1 MSVIGDDAGMKRS
14 KRYFPVARWAMAMAM
29 VLPAAALAGPAP
41 AVLDAVRVQAVRV
54 HAVDDFELPA
64 AMTTIDVDE
73 AGNGRGALVSEAM
86 NGVPGLLARERQ
98 NLAQDTQLSIRG
110 FGARSAFGVR
120 GVRLLADGVPASMPD
135 GQGQLSHFNLLGAE
149 RIEVLRGPF
158 SALYGNSSGGVVQLW
173 SGDGEA
179 GDPWRLR
186 ASWGS
191 DASRSLGLQL
201 KGQAAAMHYNVAASH
216 YRTDGW
222 REHGAARRESLNA
235 RLGFDLAPGQ
245 RLDLLFNVLDAP
257 HAQDPLG
264 LTGEQ
269 VRADPRQ
276 ATAVATQYDTRKSVR
291 QAQAGAV
298 YTLARERRTWR
309 LMTYAG
315 QRRVEQFLAIPPA
328 VQASPLHAGGVIDL
342 EGGYG
347 GVDARWAWHGELAG
361 KPLELVLGANADRQR
376 QHRSGYEN
384 FVGEALGVKGRLR
397 RDQRDNV
404 GNFDQ
409 FAQAW
414 WQFAS
419 RWSLLAGARHS
430 RVRFES
436 DDHYVTATN
445 PDDSGR
451 RDYAATTPVAGLVFR
466 AGDDLRLYASAG
478 HGFETPTFNEL
489 GYRADG
495 GAGLALDL
503 APAASRNYEL
513 GAKWR
518 TQAGARLELAL
529 FRADTDDELAVA
541 SNSGGRSSYRN
552 IGATRRQGA
561 ELGWRQPIGET
572 GQLQLAWTWLQATV
586 REGYLTCTGLPAPCT
601 VPGNPVA
608 AGTALPGVPRQ
619 QLFVRWH
626 WQPGPW
632 QLAVETVA
640 AAATPA
646 SDLGDARAPGHAL
659 LNLEAARQWPT
670 ARGPLRLFARVD
682 NLLDRRYIG
691 SVIVNDGNRRYY
703 EPGPA
708 RGWTLGLQWQWTRPA
723 SSDGS

>member
-1 MSVIGDDAGMKRS
+1 MIGDDAGMRPGKWFS
-14 KRYFPVARWAMAMAM
+14 PVVGWMAAW
-29 VLPAAALAGPAP
+29 PAVVLAGPAP
-41 AVLDAVRVQAVRV
+41 AMLDTVRVQAARV
-54 HAVDDFELPA
+54 QAVDDFELPA
-64 AMTTIDVDE
+64 SLTGIDVDE
-73 AGNGRGALVSEAM
+73 DGNGNGRGALVSEAM
-86 NGVPGLLARERQ
+86 NGMPGLLARERQ
-98 NLAQDTQLSIRG
+98 NLAQDMQLSIRG
-110 FGARSAFGVR
+110 FGARSGFGVR

-173 SGDGEA
+173 SGDGQP

-186 ASWGS
+186 AAWGS
-191 DASRSLGLQL
+191 DASSSLGVQL

-216 YRTDGW
+216 YRTGGW
-222 REHGAARRESLNA
+222 REHAAARRESLNA

-264 LTGEQ
+264 LTAGQ
-269 VRADPRQ
+269 VRENPRQ

-298 YTLARERRTWR
+298 YTLDRARQTWR
-309 LMTYAG
+309 LMAYAG
-315 QRRVEQFLAIPPA
+315 QRSVEQFLAIPPA
-328 VQASPLHAGGVIDL
+328 AQAGPLHAGGVIDL

-347 GVDARWAWHGELAG
+347 GVDARWAWHGVLAG
-361 KPLELVLGANADRQR
+361 RALELVAGANADRQR
-376 QHRSGYEN
+376 QHRSGHEN
-384 FVGEALGVKGRLR
+384 FVGDVLGIKGRLR
-397 RDQRDNV
+397 RDQNDRV
-404 GNFDQ
+404 GNVDQ

-414 WQFAS
+414 WQFAP
-419 RWSLLAGARHS
+419 RWSLLAGVRHS
-430 RVRFES
+430 QVRFRS
-436 DDHYVTATN
+436 DDRYVGAGN
-445 PDDSGR
+445 PDDSGQ

-466 AGDDLRLYASAG
+466 AGADLRLYASTG
-478 HGFETPTFNEL
+478 RGFETPTFNEL

-495 GAGLALDL
+495 AAGLALDL
-503 APAASRNYEL
+503 SPARSRNHEL

-561 ELGWRQPIGET
+561 ELGWLQPLGET
-572 GQLQLAWTWLQATV
+572 RQLQLAWTWLQATV

-601 VPGNPVA
+601 VPRNPVV

-619 QLFVRWH
+619 QLQARWR

-632 QLAVETVA
+632 QLAAEAVA

-646 SDLGDARAPGHAL
+646 SDLGDARAPGYGL

-670 ARGPLRLFARVD
+670 AHGPLRLFARVD
-682 NLLDRRYIG
+682 NLLDRRYVG
-691 SVIVNDGNRRYY
+691 SVIVNDGNQRYY
-703 EPGPA
+703 EPGPE
-708 RGWTLGLQWQWTRPA
+708 RGWTLGLQWQWTR
-723 SSDGS
+723 

>member
-1 MSVIGDDAGMKRS
+1 MKQNEWLWAGLG
-14 KRYFPVARWAMAMAM
+14 MALA
-29 VLPAAALAGPAP
+29 LPAAADP
-41 AVLDAVRVQAVRV
+41 VRLDAVQVQAARV
-54 HAVDDFELPA
+54 HAVDDFDLPA
-64 AMTTIDVDE
+64 SVAIVGVDE
-73 AGNGRGALVSEAM
+73 DGNGRGALASEALA
-86 NGVPGLLARERQ
+86 GVPGLLARERQ

-120 GVRLLADGVPASMPD
+120 GVRLLADGVPATMPD

-173 SGDGEA
+173 SGDGQR

-186 ASWGS
+186 MAHGS
-191 DASRSLGLQL
+191 DNSSSLGMQL
-201 KGQAAAMHYNVAASH
+201 KGQAAAMHYNIAANH
-216 YRTDGW
+216 YHTDGW

-235 RLGFDLAPGQ
+235 SLGFDLAPGQ
-245 RLDLLFNVLDAP
+245 RLDLLFNVLEAP
-257 HAQDPLG
+257 QAQDPLG
-264 LTGEQ
+264 LTREQ

-298 YTLARERRTWR
+298 YALERQRQTWR
-309 LMTYAG
+309 LMAYAG
-315 QRRVEQFLAIPPA
+315 QRSVEQFLAIPPA
-328 VQASPLHAGGVIDL
+328 AQANPLYAGGVIDL
-342 EGGYG
+342 DGGYG

-361 KPLELVLGANADRQR
+361 KPLELVVGANADRQQ
-376 QHRSGYEN
+376 QHRRGYEN
-384 FVGEALGVKGRLR
+384 FVGSVLGEKGRLR
-397 RDQRDNV
+397 RDQRDRV
-404 GNFDQ
+404 GNEDQ

-414 WQFAS
+414 WQLGA

-436 DDHYVTATN
+436 DDRYVTAAN

-451 RDYAATTPVAGLVFR
+451 RSYSATTPVAGLVFH
-466 AGDDLRLYASAG
+466 AGDDLRLYASTG
-478 HGFETPTFNEL
+478 RGFETPTFNEL

-495 GAGLALDL
+495 GAGLSLGL
-503 APAASRNYEL
+503 SPSLSRNHEF

-518 TQAGARLELAL
+518 TQTGTRLELAL

-541 SNSGGRSSYRN
+541 ANVGGRSSYRN

-561 ELGWRQPIGET
+561 ELGWLQPIGET
-572 GQLQLAWTWLQATV
+572 QQLQLAWTWLQATV

-601 VPGNPVA
+601 SPRNPVA
-608 AGTALPGVPRQ
+608 AGTRLPGVPRQ
-619 QLFVRWH
+619 QVHARWR
-626 WQPGPW
+626 WQPGSW
-632 QLAVETVA
+632 LLAAEVVAASDTVA
-640 AAATPA
+640 T
-646 SDLGDARAPGHAL
+646 DLGTARAPGYGL

-670 ARGPLRLFARVD
+670 AHGPLRVFARVD
-682 NLLDRRYIG
+682 NLLDRAYIG
-691 SVIVNDGNRRYY
+691 SVIVNDGNQRYY
-703 EPGPA
+703 EPGPG

-723 SSDGS
+723 SSVRD